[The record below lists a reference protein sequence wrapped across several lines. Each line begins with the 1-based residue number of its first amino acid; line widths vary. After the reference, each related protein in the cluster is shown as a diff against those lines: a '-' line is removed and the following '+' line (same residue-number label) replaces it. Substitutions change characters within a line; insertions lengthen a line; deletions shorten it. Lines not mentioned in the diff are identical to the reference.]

1 MSTISTITY
10 LVLSLCQF
18 IILLRYICQ
27 TTDVNYYNPVT
38 QSIAKLS
45 GFLIKPFEIL
55 GVKIN
60 SYVLFVLL
68 YGFTFLKLY
77 LPLLVN
83 NQTYPLDSLFVVS
96 FGYLLRDL
104 INIYWYLIVIS
115 AIKSWFNVFVSHP
128 IFNLI
133 DELSEPLYK
142 YARSAIP
149 SISGIDFSPIIILV
163 TLQVLEIVFIPR
175 IFNLTSLL

>member
-83 NQTYPLDSLFVVS
+83 NQTYPLDNLSVVS